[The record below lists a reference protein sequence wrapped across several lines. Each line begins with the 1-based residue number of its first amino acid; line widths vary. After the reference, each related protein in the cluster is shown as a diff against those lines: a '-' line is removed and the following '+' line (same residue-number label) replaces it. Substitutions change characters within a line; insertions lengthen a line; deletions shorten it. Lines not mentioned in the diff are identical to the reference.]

1 MLSTSTDH
9 HARTDAT
16 RVASGYRAVRKRRA
30 MMSPSEKDLLIHNAQ
45 RASNFL
51 RTLASENRLLIL
63 CDLVDSEKSVTELN
77 NLLGLSQPTL
87 SQHLARLRADGFV
100 STRRQGKSIYY
111 SLSNE
116 SVRVVIGV
124 LYELFCSPQAKGKK
138 PMPRNDE
145 TVGDAVSVIAAR
157 RASSAPAA
165 RSGEARK
172 PRPERAIRSGQ
183 KRETSATAKS
193 RTRA

>member
-1 MLSTSTDH
+1 
-9 HARTDAT
+9 
-16 RVASGYRAVRKRRA
+16 
-30 MMSPSEKDLLIHNAQ
+30 MMSPTEKELLILSAQ

-124 LYELFCSPQAKGKK
+124 LYELFCAPHAKGKK
-138 PMPRNDE
+138 PVPSNDQIAK
-145 TVGDAVSVIAAR
+145 DPVSAIAAR
-157 RASSAPAA
+157 RELSAAA
-165 RSGEARK
+165 VRGGESRK
-172 PRPERAIRSGQ
+172 PRQEPSIRSGR
-183 KRETSATAKS
+183 KRGTSATAKS